1 MKVNSSPDGPNGSSQ
16 GAGPG
21 GNASEAFA
29 GQDDIEEGE
38 LVAVYVG
45 LDFPM
50 QFAGNSN
57 LNFCQRDCARQ

>member
-38 LVAVYVG
+38 LVLA
-45 LDFPM
+45 L
-50 QFAGNSN
+50 
-57 LNFCQRDCARQ
+57 